1 MTTSTAPLATR
12 HALVTGAG
20 RGIGAAI
27 VRVLAAEGAA
37 ITLMG
42 RQREPLEKMAAE
54 LGARCHVALA
64 DVSNAAE
71 VATAFASAR
80 AALGPIHILVNNAG
94 RAGSAPLLKTDAAL
108 WESMLAVNLTGTFLC
123 TKAALPDMLAAK
135 FGRIVNVA
143 STAGLIGQPYISA
156 YCASKHGVIGLTRA
170 LALELAMHPITVN
183 AVCPSFTETDIL
195 HDTLSNITT
204 QTGRSEQEARALL
217 LARNPQKRFIQ
228 PEEVA
233 HVVRWLCLPGTE
245 SITGQSVPLAGGEVT

>member
-1 MTTSTAPLATR
+1 MASPLPLQAR

-27 VRVLAAEGAA
+27 VKVLAAEGAS
-37 ITLMG
+37 ITLVG
-42 RQREPLEKMAAE
+42 RQREPLEKMAAQ
-54 LGARCHVALA
+54 LGTPCHVATA
-64 DVSNAAE
+64 DVSNAEQVNA
-71 VATAFASAR
+71 AFASAR
-80 AALGPIHILVNNAG
+80 AALGPVHLLINNAG
-94 RAGSAPLLKTDAAL
+94 KASSAPLLKTDSAL
-108 WESMLAVNLTGTFLC
+108 WDATLAVNLTGTYLC
-123 TKAALPDMLAAK
+123 TRAALPDMLAAR

-156 YCASKHGVIGLTRA
+156 YCAAKHGVIGMTRA

-195 HDTLSNITT
+195 HDALSNITA

-217 LARNPQKRFIQ
+217 MARNPQKRFIQ